1 MPLDE
6 DQMERVFETADLN
19 KDGDLSA
26 KGAKEIEAVSGWLSE
41 L

>member
-19 KDGDLSA
+19 KDGDLSVR
-26 KGAKEIEAVSGWLSE
+26 AKEIEAVSGWLSE